1 MEQNLDR
8 IFIRYQAGNLE
19 YLLGRQAVAFGA
31 ATISPSDVF
40 TPVSFKALDQEYR
53 PGVDAVRIT
62 GGFGDTTE
70 IEGGIVAGK
79 NILPGNNGAY
89 LRLHFLHGNT
99 DLTPMTAV
107 FKKNKLLFSLS
118 EIDFNPDFF
127 S

>member
-19 YLLGRQAVAFGA
+19 YILGRQAVAFGA
-31 ATISPSDVF
+31 ATISPTDVF

-79 NILPGNNGAY
+79 IFCRETTVLICVHIFY
-89 LRLHFLHGNT
+89 LEQSIYLQCWPVL
-99 DLTPMTAV
+99 
-107 FKKNKLLFSLS
+107 NK
-118 EIDFNPDFF
+118 IDY
-127 S
+127 SA